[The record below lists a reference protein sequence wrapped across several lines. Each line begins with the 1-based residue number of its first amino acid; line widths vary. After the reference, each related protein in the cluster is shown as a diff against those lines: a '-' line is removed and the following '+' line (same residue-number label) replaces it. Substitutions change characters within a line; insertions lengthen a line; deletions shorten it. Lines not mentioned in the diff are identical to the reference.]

1 MKVKDV
7 MHRGVTWVEPTISIR
22 EIARRMRDDDIGSVP
37 IGEND
42 RLVGIVTDRDIICRG
57 VANGADCN
65 ALTARDVMSKPI
77 IYCRADDDLELA
89 IRIMEKNKIRRL
101 PVIDKDKRLVGIL
114 ALGDISE
121 IVGQD
126 AAGEVMKSVSAH
138 HA

>member
-57 VANGADCN
+57 VANGADCT

-77 IYCRADDDLELA
+77 IYCRGDDELELA
-89 IRIMEKNKIRRL
+89 IRIMEKNKVRRL
-101 PVIDKDKRLVGIL
+101 PVIDKDKRLVGML

-121 IVGQD
+121 IVGQE
-126 AAGEVMKSVSAH
+126 AAGEVMRSVSAH